1 MYRNQCKDKRSISG
15 KLRFC
20 KTKSIPPP
28 FFSSASS
35 TCASAARRLYRPVSQ
50 SCSASTRR
58 RVFSSFSMSSSWST
72 SIPPFHTRPA
82 AAGHFSGNVPGFSA
96 CPGRSEAHLPL
107 LFFYYRFIN
116 FDRQEYFIKQSI
128 FYVILSFKRL
138 FLCYPMILLCLKPP
152 HFQRHLYWRAQKDYN
167 KEKRPVCCDTRAGR
181 ELK

>member
-1 MYRNQCKDKRSISG
+1 MAS
-15 KLRFC
+15 
-20 KTKSIPPP
+20 PPP

-72 SIPPFHTRPA
+72 SIPPFHMRPA

-107 LFFYYRFIN
+107 LFSYYRFIN